1 MSKYSFIPSVNK
13 HELFTT
19 VFPDSATTKN
29 FSCRKTKCSYIVN
42 YGITP
47 YFLELLNSQPKEFE
61 HYLTLFDDSFN
72 HVVKQSQIDLRI
84 QFWDSSNKSVATRY
98 YSLENLGKAE
108 ATNIYSNFEHCLESL
123 FGTIVSLVQL

>member
-1 MSKYSFIPSVNK
+1 M
-13 HELFTT
+13 
-19 VFPDSATTKN
+19 FPDSTTTKN

-47 YFLELLNSQPKEFE
+47 YFLELLNSQPKELE

-72 HVVKQSQIDLRI
+72 HVVKQSQIHI
-84 QFWDSSNKSVATRY
+84 QFWDSSNNSVATRY
-98 YSLENLGKAE
+98 YSSENLGKAE
-108 ATNIYSNFEHCLESL
+108 ATNVYSNFEHCLESL